1 MVSLP
6 ASHPPSDYD
15 ERSHL
20 HDEFTQMTV
29 FLQEVAANHGY
40 FWNAFTSAAAKLKR
54 TIEHLKKGKPTSNL
68 PPADI
73 PHSTQ
78 VGVLNP
84 A

>member
-29 FLQEVAANHGY
+29 FLQEVAANHGECFVY
-40 FWNAFTSAAAKLKR
+40 YEGIREF
-54 TIEHLKKGKPTSNL
+54 SNGERDL
-68 PPADI
+68 
-73 PHSTQ
+73 
-78 VGVLNP
+78 
-84 A
+84 

>member
-29 FLQEVAANHGY
+29 SLQEVAAVQGEC
-40 FWNAFTSAAAKLKR
+40 FVSSEGISESSSGERDL
-54 TIEHLKKGKPTSNL
+54 
-68 PPADI
+68 
-73 PHSTQ
+73 
-78 VGVLNP
+78 
-84 A
+84 